1 MQGSKRRH
9 YRVTGDDLNG
19 IQVSMMAWGE
29 PNPVHLIDISVA
41 GAAIA
46 FLDAQHDEVARLVG
60 SSRAEPKVR
69 IESTRLPDSLDI
81 TCRIAHIQQVDAGVV
96 CGVAFLRRID
106 ETFNLDRALLRVF
119 NRRGAVR
126 VEPAPAP
133 PIGVTLTDPSAGA
146 IDGRMRDLSLTGV
159 GVTVPIDAVAKLP
172 AGHALNAAFDLGD
185 AALELRAEVRFGA
198 VREAGDPSGDPT
210 RPTGVVGIEFHPDD
224 RSQSD
229 CRKHLSNWVMRRQ
242 LEIQREQREAE
253 ADAALS

>member
-41 GAAIA
+41 GAAVA
-46 FLDAQHDEVARLVG
+46 FLDAQHDEVTRLVG
-60 SSRAEPKVR
+60 SSLAEPKVR
-69 IESTRLPDSLDI
+69 IESNRLPDSLEI
-81 TCRIAHIQQVDAGVV
+81 MCRVAHIQQVDAGVV

-106 ETFNLDRALLRVF
+106 ETFNLDQALLRVF

-133 PIGVTLTDPSAGA
+133 PIEVTLTGPSGA
-146 IDGRMRDLSLTGV
+146 AINGHMRDLSLTGV
-159 GVTVPIDAVAKLP
+159 GVIVPVDAVAELP
-172 AGHALNAAFDLGD
+172 TGRTLTAAFALGHSRM
-185 AALELRAEVRFGA
+185 ELRAEVRFGA
-198 VREAGDPSGDPT
+198 VRKAGEPSGDPMK
-210 RPTGVVGIEFHPDD
+210 PTGLVGIEFHLDD
-224 RSQSD
+224 RSESD
-229 CRKHLSNWVMRRQ
+229 CRKQLADWVMRRQ